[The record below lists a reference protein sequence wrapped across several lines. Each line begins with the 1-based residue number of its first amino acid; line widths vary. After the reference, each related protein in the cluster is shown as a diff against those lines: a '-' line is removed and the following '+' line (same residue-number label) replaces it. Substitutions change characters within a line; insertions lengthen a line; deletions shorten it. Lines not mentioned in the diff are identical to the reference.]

1 MTSGTT
7 NPSCSLSNNNV
18 SFSAVS
24 CSYNN
29 ATKVLS
35 IPSFTTFSIPGNT
48 TLSIKIS
55 NTFINPISSK
65 PTTEFKITTFSPAN
79 YSVDTNTTATYHS
92 IPGIIQNLTITS
104 SSPQVRSL
112 SNYTLFYNLT
122 RPLPTNATI

>member
-1 MTSGTT
+1 
-7 NPSCSLSNNNV
+7 
-18 SFSAVS
+18 
-24 CSYNN
+24 
-29 ATKVLS
+29 
-35 IPSFTTFSIPGNT
+35 
-48 TLSIKIS
+48 LSIKIS